1 MVKRSPRRARLGMG
15 ELESQVMD
23 VLWDSEHF
31 LTPAEVNACLASD
44 RELAYTTVMT
54 ILVRLF
60 EKGVVTREQRGRAWA
75 YRPVLG
81 REEHAA
87 ERMNAVLRAGG
98 DQSVALARFVDNMS
112 AKERSRLR
120 RLLDDRKRAR

>member
-1 MVKRSPRRARLGMG
+1 MG
-15 ELESQVMD
+15 ELESRVMD
-23 VLWDSEHF
+23 VLWDNEGS
-31 LTPAEVNACLASD
+31 LTPAEVNAQLAAD

-60 EKGVVTREQRGRAWA
+60 DKGVVTREHRGRAWA

-98 DQSVALARFVDNMS
+98 DQSIALARFVDNMS
-112 AKERSRLR
+112 SKERSQLR
-120 RLLDDRKRAR
+120 RLLADRKRAR